1 MTRFLANILDMT
13 RLETG
18 EIAPRIVAVALP
30 EAIEAAI
37 ARVPGA
43 AHVGVDLPDGLP
55 RAAADPA
62 LLEQVLVNLLDNAV
76 KYSPSGGIISV
87 SARLIGDRLA
97 LSIAD
102 EGVGITPD
110 DLPYVFDSFYRAR
123 RQDRVGPGTGLGL
136 AIARGL
142 MEAMGG
148 TIEAQSPRPDAPA
161 DGAPGTM
168 ITLTLPMAI

>member
-1 MTRFLANILDMT
+1 
-13 RLETG
+13 
-18 EIAPRIVAVALP
+18 
-30 EAIEAAI
+30 
-37 ARVPGA
+37 VPGT
-43 AHVGVDLPDGLP
+43 AHVGVALPADLP
-55 RAAADPA
+55 RAAADAA

-76 KYSPSGGIISV
+76 KYSPPGGIISV
-87 SARLIGDRLA
+87 SGRVLGDRVA

-102 EGVGITPD
+102 EGVGIMPD
-110 DLPYVFDSFYRAR
+110 ELPFVFDSFYRAR
-123 RQDRVGPGTGLGL
+123 RLDRVGPGTGLGL

-148 TIEAQSPRPDAPA
+148 TIEAQSPRPEAPA